1 MTLKDLLSKTNRWL
15 RTRKLP
21 GSENYQPDIDDNG
34 LIQQQSPSPDPNS
47 DKFLHTT
54 AEKNPVVVKAVQPKD
69 KSESLEKLQEGFDNL
84 IGQLKGINE
93 NLGRQISQHEDLM
106 SRIDQLP
113 KLLESFP
120 AVVENQRQLTAQLLE
135 QLNATAT
142 KNQQFIDSIEKIPA
156 ETGKQTDALVNI
168 DHQLAAVADT
178 EVQMAENFN
187 KFNQALEK
195 LEQTALG
202 QTDSI
207 LQMSKAFT
215 TGDRYLK
222 YMVGRQ
228 NKRFMWIFMISMGVC
243 VFAILVLTG
252 IIIYLRP

>member
-1 MTLKDLLSKTNRWL
+1 MDLKKFWAKSNSWL
-15 RTRKLP
+15 RTHSLSGA
-21 GSENYQPDIDDNG
+21 GSYRPEVNDEG
-34 LIQQQSPSPDPNS
+34 LITPEGEN
-47 DKFLHTT
+47 
-54 AEKNPVVVKAVQPKD
+54 AEADEEKQPEENKQVVVKTVTPAD
-69 KSESLEKLQEGFDNL
+69 KNQSLEKLQEGFNKL
-84 IGQLKGINE
+84 IEQLRGINE
-93 NLGRQISQHEDLM
+93 NLNRQITQQENLVNQ
-106 SRIDQLP
+106 IDKMPQ
-113 KLLESFP
+113 LLESFP
-120 AVVENQRQLTAQLLE
+120 AVVENQKQLTEQLLE

-142 KNQQFIDSIEKIPA
+142 KNQQFIDSIEQIPA

-195 LEQTALG
+195 MDQTTLG

-215 TGDRYLK
+215 TSDRYLK

-243 VFAILVLTG
+243 VFAILVLTV
-252 IIIYLRP
+252 IIIYLRQ

>member
-1 MTLKDLLSKTNRWL
+1 MDLKEFWTKTNSWL
-15 RTRKLP
+15 QRHRLSGAGGYRP
-21 GSENYQPDIDDNG
+21 EINDEG
-34 LIQQQSPSPDPNS
+34 LI
-47 DKFLHTT
+47 T
-54 AEKNPVVVKAVQPKD
+54 AETEAGGASEEKPPEEKKQLVVKTVTPAD
-69 KSESLEKLQEGFDNL
+69 KNQSLEKLQEGFNRL
-84 IGQLKGINE
+84 IEQLLGINE
-93 NLGRQISQHEDLM
+93 NLNRQVTQQEELVSQ
-106 SRIDQLP
+106 IDKMP
-113 KLLESFP
+113 RLLESFP
-120 AVVENQRQLTAQLLE
+120 AVVENQKQLTEQLLE
-135 QLNATAT
+135 QLRAAAT
-142 KNQQFIDSIEKIPA
+142 KNQQFIDSIERIPA
-156 ETGKQTDALVNI
+156 ETAKQTDALVNI

-195 LEQTALG
+195 LEQTAIG

-243 VFAILVLTG
+243 VFAILVLTC

>member
-1 MTLKDLLSKTNRWL
+1 MDLKEFWTKTNGWL
-15 RTRKLP
+15 QRHSLSGAGNYHPEVNEEGLITAESE
-21 GSENYQPDIDDNG
+21 GSEVDEEK
-34 LIQQQSPSPDPNS
+34 QSEENRQ
-47 DKFLHTT
+47 
-54 AEKNPVVVKAVQPKD
+54 VVVKTVTPAD
-69 KSESLEKLQEGFDNL
+69 KNQSLEKLQEGFNKL
-84 IGQLKGINE
+84 IEQLKGINE
-93 NLGRQISQHEDLM
+93 NLNRQVTQQENLVNQ
-106 SRIDQLP
+106 IDKMPQ
-113 KLLESFP
+113 LLESFP
-120 AVVENQRQLTAQLLE
+120 AVVENQKQLTEQLLE

-202 QTDSI
+202 QKDSI
-207 LQMSKAFT
+207 LQLSKAFT

-228 NKRFMWIFMISMGVC
+228 NKRFIWTFMISMGVC
-243 VFAILVLTG
+243 VFAILVLTS